1 MRRNGMAGYVLVVD
15 SDNIEKIAFLAPL
28 LGMMGT
34 AASATASAGGA
45 VARGI
50 GGAALSAGKKG
61 LAGAKLAVTDPKA
74 AFTAVK
80 DKAKTALDATAAQ
93 GNMSGKQ
100 MMGMMGANIANQ
112 RSMAAQQSKQQ
123 QAAEQRQRATSMADK
138 AKANA
143 STSGSSTMK
152 MLLQDIHD
160 DLSLIKSLQLP
171 SQLSEQLREDI
182 MALDNNHEI
191 VETGEETM
199 VNNANPFMS
208 EIIQRLYDKDNP
220 VDEEEEKPAHVPQ
233 HLFY

>member
-1 MRRNGMAGYVLVVD
+1 MSEENKED
-15 SDNIEKIAFLAPL
+15 IFDDFEDKSK
-28 LGMMGT
+28 
-34 AASATASAGGA
+34 SA
-45 VARGI
+45 
-50 GGAALSAGKKG
+50 
-61 LAGAKLAVTDPKA
+61 
-74 AFTAVK
+74 
-80 DKAKTALDATAAQ
+80 
-93 GNMSGKQ
+93 
-100 MMGMMGANIANQ
+100 
-112 RSMAAQQSKQQ
+112 
-123 QAAEQRQRATSMADK
+123 ADK

-191 VETGEETM
+191 VETGEETT